1 MTIRKKPAEKFIRMV
16 GINKVAF
23 KILTGKIEKVLEQ
36 EKEKKP
42 IIKRGKKSSI
52 IIEDQ
57 LLLCLIY
64 LRRYPTFLDLG
75 DDFGISE
82 GYANKV
88 YHKISKLL
96 ILILQLP
103 SREALT
109 YKGLKAVVV
118 DASEQPIERPKR
130 KQKEYYSGKKNDI
143 Q

>member
-1 MTIRKKPAEKFIRMV
+1 
-16 GINKVAF
+16 
-23 KILTGKIEKVLEQ
+23 
-36 EKEKKP
+36 
-42 IIKRGKKSSI
+42 
-52 IIEDQ
+52 
-57 LLLCLIY
+57 
-64 LRRYPTFLDLG
+64 LDLG

-82 GYANKV
+82 GYANKI

-96 ILILQLP
+96 VSILQLP
-103 SREALT
+103 SKEELT

>member
-1 MTIRKKPAEKFIRMV
+1 MTIRKKPAKKFIRMV

-23 KILTGKIEKVLEQ
+23 KILTENLEKNIKQ
-36 EKEKKP
+36 EKQIKP
-42 IIKRGKKSSI
+42 ISKRGRKPSI

-82 GYANKV
+82 GYANKI

-96 ILILQLP
+96 VKILQLP
-103 SREALT
+103 SKEALT